1 MKTSGIKRYR
11 NPSQRLD
18 KWGYLFIAPFVLVF
32 LVFSLYPMIYS
43 IILSFTNENLTSS
56 GAFENFTSIDNYRW
70 IFSQRQFWQSFL
82 NTLIIFIMNFIPQI
96 VSALFF
102 AVLFSSKRIR
112 MKGKGFFQFVY
123 FLPNILTATSVA
135 ALFLFLFGYIQ
146 TIDGT
151 PRGGPF
157 YQFLLWLG
165 MDDKVRLFNE
175 VWPTRIIIAFVQFWM
190 WFGNSMIVYIS
201 GIKGISDEVFEA
213 ADMDGSSPFQTFFNI
228 TLPILK
234 PIMLYSLITS
244 LIGGLQM
251 FDIPFLIGS
260 VKFKDGSGISGTLTI
275 TAYIYQF
282 MKVNEDYSI
291 ASAASVILFIVSLS
305 LSILMYFLFFK
316 PKDYSK
322 KVMKKVRKYG
332 IAE

>member
-151 PRGGPF
+151 PREVLFTNSF
-157 YQFLLWLG
+157 YGLAWMIRFVYSTKCGQQELSLH
-165 MDDKVRLFNE
+165 LFN
-175 VWPTRIIIAFVQFWM
+175 
-190 WFGNSMIVYIS
+190 FGC
-201 GIKGISDEVFEA
+201 
-213 ADMDGSSPFQTFFNI
+213 
-228 TLPILK
+228 
-234 PIMLYSLITS
+234 
-244 LIGGLQM
+244 GL
-251 FDIPFLIGS
+251 
-260 VKFKDGSGISGTLTI
+260 
-275 TAYIYQF
+275 
-282 MKVNEDYSI
+282 
-291 ASAASVILFIVSLS
+291 VIL
-305 LSILMYFLFFK
+305 
-316 PKDYSK
+316 
-322 KVMKKVRKYG
+322 
-332 IAE
+332 